1 MPTYKLTY
9 FDARGRAEISRILF
23 ALAGQDFE
31 DVRIKREE
39 WPVLKNSTPFGQLP
53 LLEVDGK
60 VYAQSVALSN
70 FLARRF
76 GFYGKTD
83 TDALAID
90 QVVCLVQDFVN
101 LAARMFHEAEP
112 SKKEELAKT
121 FKDVEI
127 PRLLGYFE
135 NLLEASGTGY
145 FVGDTLT
152 LADLIAWNF
161 ITGIENRMKVSGL
174 ADSYPEVKALFKK
187 IENTDKIKTYLANR
201 KPTEF

>member
-1 MPTYKLTY
+1 MPSYKLTY
-9 FDARGRAEISRILF
+9 FDARGRAEICRLLF
-23 ALAGQDFE
+23 ALAGQEFE
-31 DVRIKREE
+31 DIRIKREE

-83 TDALAID
+83 TDGLAVD

-101 LAARMFHEAEP
+101 LAARVFHEAEP
-112 SKKEELAKT
+112 AKKEELTKS
-121 FKDVEI
+121 FKEVEL
-127 PRLLGYFE
+127 PKLLGFCE
-135 NLLEASGTGY
+135 KLLKANGTGY
-145 FVGDTLT
+145 FVGGSLT
-152 LADLIAWNF
+152 LADLITWNF

-174 ADSYPEVKALFKK
+174 ADGFPVVRALFQKV
-187 IENTDKIKTYLANR
+187 ENADKIKTYLANR
-201 KPTEF
+201 KPTDF